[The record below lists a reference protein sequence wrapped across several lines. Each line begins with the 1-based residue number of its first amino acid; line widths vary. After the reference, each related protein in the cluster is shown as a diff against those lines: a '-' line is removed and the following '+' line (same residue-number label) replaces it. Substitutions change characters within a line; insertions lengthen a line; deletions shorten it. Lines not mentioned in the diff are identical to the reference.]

1 MEKKKQD
8 LRNLK
13 KYITDNEIN
22 ISNSNMLVSSYTRTR
37 ETASIINYFLN
48 VKRVKEDIT
57 LIEQQY

>member
-22 ISNSNMLVSSYTRTR
+22 ISNSTMWVSSYTRTR
-37 ETASIINYFLN
+37 EPASIINYFLN